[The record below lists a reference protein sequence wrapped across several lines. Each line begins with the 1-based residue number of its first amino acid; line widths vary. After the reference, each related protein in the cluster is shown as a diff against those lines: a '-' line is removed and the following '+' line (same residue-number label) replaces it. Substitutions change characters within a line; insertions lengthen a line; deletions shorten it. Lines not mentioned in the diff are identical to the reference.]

1 VDAGQKCGQAG
12 LERRLKLRQPS
23 KPKPKLAAIDRRRQ
37 LVTIAMDLI
46 AVKGFEGLRF
56 QEVAKEAGI
65 NSATLFYHFSTK
77 EELIQGVMQH
87 LVEEFS
93 KNPARPVDKRA
104 TAVEELR
111 LEFASVGELLRG
123 RPKLFLVLTEL
134 SLRALRDPLIEGVVK
149 NMDEFWRRH
158 LTSVLRLGIEQGEFR
173 PEIDV
178 EATAT
183 AMMAQIKGIGFHA
196 LTGKLKS
203 SEVDQAVSAI
213 ARQTEHWLC
222 TGRTP

>member
-1 VDAGQKCGQAG
+1 
-12 LERRLKLRQPS
+12 LKPRPPA
-23 KPKPKLAAIDRRRQ
+23 KPKPRFAAIDRRRQ

-46 AVKGFEGLRF
+46 AAKGFEGLRF

-93 KNPARPVDKRA
+93 KTPARPVDKPA
-104 TAVEELR
+104 TALEELR
-111 LEFASVGELLRG
+111 LEFASVGELLRE

-149 NMDEFWRRH
+149 NMDEYWRRH
-158 LTSVLRLGIEQGEFR
+158 LTAVLRLGIEQGAFR
-173 PEIDV
+173 AEVDI
-178 EATAT
+178 ESAAI
-183 AMMAQIKGIGFHA
+183 AIMAQIKGIGLHA

-203 SEVDQAVSAI
+203 SEVEKAVTAI
-213 ARQTEHWLC
+213 AAQTEYWLC
-222 TGRTP
+222 SGRDRC